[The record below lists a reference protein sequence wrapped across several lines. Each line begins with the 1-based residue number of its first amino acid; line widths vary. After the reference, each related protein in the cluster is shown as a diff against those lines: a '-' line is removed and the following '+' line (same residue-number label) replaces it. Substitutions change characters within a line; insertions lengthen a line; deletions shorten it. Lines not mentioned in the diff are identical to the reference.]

1 MEVSTSNSAVATETT
16 VNIPTTEWTQEELDT
31 YKLHR
36 RFDRIGRLV
45 GDPAMKKLM
54 SSHVIVIGLGGVGS
68 WAAEM
73 LVRSGIGKVTLVDFD
88 EICVTNFNRQLHTL
102 QGSVG
107 SQKVDVMAERLA
119 KINPSCVITPI
130 ARFFN
135 ADSRDEIFSERP
147 DFVLDAIDSIT
158 VKCLLI
164 AHCKEQ
170 NIPIITSTGS
180 GGRMDPTKIQIADLG
195 ETEIDPL
202 ARSVR
207 RILRQQYGFPD
218 KGNFG
223 IPAVY
228 SNEPAIEPRELKYD
242 NGKGFKC
249 VCPQND
255 NPYFNCDNRNIIM
268 GNAGFVT
275 GAFGMACASH
285 VVRELIKGISTG

>member
-1 MEVSTSNSAVATETT
+1 MEVSPQTETAP
-16 VNIPTTEWTQEELDT
+16 NIPTTEWTKEELDT

-54 SSHVIVIGLGGVGS
+54 SSHVLVIGLGGVGS

-73 LVRSGIGKVTLVDFD
+73 LVRSGIGKITIVDFD

-119 KINPSCVITPI
+119 KINPACVIKPI

-135 ADSRDEIFSERP
+135 ADSRDEIFAERP

-158 VKCLLI
+158 VKCLLL

-170 NIPIITSTGS
+170 NIPIVTSTGS
-180 GGRMDPTKIQIADLG
+180 GGRMDPTRIQIADLS

-207 RILRQQYGFPD
+207 RILRQQYGFSD
-218 KGNFG
+218 KGSFG

-228 SNEPAIEPRELKYD
+228 SNEPATEPTELKYD

-255 NPYFNCDNRNIIM
+255 NPYFNCDNRNLIM

-275 GAFGMACASH
+275 GAFGMACASY
-285 VVRELIKGISTG
+285 VVRELVKDVK

>member
-1 MEVSTSNSAVATETT
+1 MEASLQTATEPR
-16 VNIPTTEWTQEELDT
+16 NIPTTEWTQEELDT

-54 SSHVIVIGLGGVGS
+54 SSHVLVIGLGGVGS

-73 LVRSGIGKVTLVDFD
+73 LVRSGIGKITIVDFD

-107 SQKVDVMAERLA
+107 SQKVDVMAERLS
-119 KINPSCVITPI
+119 KINPSCVVKPI

-135 ADSRDEIFSERP
+135 ADSRDEIFAERP

-158 VKCLLI
+158 VKCLLL

-170 NIPIITSTGS
+170 NIPIVTSTGS
-180 GGRMDPTKIQIADLG
+180 GGRMDPTKIQIADLS

-218 KGNFG
+218 KGSFG

-228 SNEPAIEPRELKYD
+228 SNEPATEPAELKYD

-275 GAFGMACASH
+275 GAFGMACASY
-285 VVRELIKGISTG
+285 VVREIVKDVK